1 MKTFAQIEVDSRMAM
16 ADIKKAK
23 EAVKTIKK
31 AIKDG
36 NSALE
41 CMELDVHHV
50 SQVTAIK
57 MKSGNIELFK
67 RSCSM
72 VCTTPLNIK
81 VDIRYGKTRLQ
92 VSWLAEGVLDN
103 KSCIAKISAYA
114 TWENGWYIWDDCSD
128 NGTLNSPCAQVYIS
142 ASDI

>member
-23 EAVKTIKK
+23 EAVKAIKK
-31 AIKDG
+31 AVKDG

-41 CMELDVHHV
+41 CMESDVHYV
-50 SQVTAIK
+50 SRVTAIK

-81 VDIRYGKTRLQ
+81 VDIRYEKTRLQ

-114 TWENGWYIWDDCSD
+114 TWENGWYKWDNCED
-128 NGTLNSPCAQVYIS
+128 NGAPKAPYAEVFIQE
-142 ASDI
+142 

>member
-1 MKTFAQIEVDSRMAM
+1 MKTFAQIEVDSRMAK
-16 ADIKKAK
+16 AVVKKAK
-23 EAVKTIKK
+23 EAVKSIKK
-31 AIKDG
+31 AVKDG

-41 CMELDVHHV
+41 CMEQDIHYVY
-50 SQVTAIK
+50 QVTAIK
-57 MKSGNIELFK
+57 VKNGNIELFK
-67 RSCSM
+67 SSGSM

-114 TWENGWYIWDDCSD
+114 TWENGWYLWDDCSD
-128 NGTLNSPCAQVYIS
+128 NGTPNSPCAQVYIS
-142 ASDI
+142 EADI

>member
-1 MKTFAQIEVDSRMAM
+1 MKTFAQIEVDSRMSM

-23 EAVKTIKK
+23 EAVKAIKK
-31 AIKDG
+31 AVKGG

-41 CMELDVHHV
+41 CMEQDIHYVY
-50 SQVTAIK
+50 QVTAVK
-57 MKSGNIELFK
+57 MKIGNIELFK
-67 RSCSM
+67 HSCAM

-103 KSCIAKISAYA
+103 KSCIAKINAYA
-114 TWENGWYIWDDCSD
+114 TWENDWYIWDDCSD
-128 NGTLNSPCAQVYIS
+128 NGTPNSPCAQVYINE
-142 ASDI
+142 ADI

>member
-23 EAVKTIKK
+23 EAVKAIKK
-31 AIKDG
+31 AVKDG

-41 CMELDVHHV
+41 CMEQDIHYVY
-50 SQVTAIK
+50 QITAIK

-81 VDIRYGKTRLQ
+81 VDVRYGKTRLK
-92 VSWLAEGVLDN
+92 VSWLAEGVIDDN
-103 KSCIAKISAYA
+103 CYIAKIIAYA
-114 TWENGWYIWDDCSD
+114 TWENGWYMWDDCAD
-128 NGTLNSPCAQVYIS
+128 NGTPNSPCAQVYIS
-142 ASDI
+142 EADM